1 MMGIENNIEEKNL
14 ENRAININSIQAN
27 SLYYVNNNVDNAF
40 LDRGKAVINSSI
52 FSEHMKK
59 HGVTV
64 KRGRS
69 LNFIVMKFDYGTKT
83 KTVDDTEIPEMSS
96 GKLREYYY
104 MNGATVNWKY
114 TDKDGKVVNTESIS
128 YRMLMRSPGKAKE
141 GECIFI
147 QEDLHKYA
155 LNYITMGLY
164 DMMPCDN
171 AKIVELSAYSTL
183 ITATAIDYIR
193 IPLDN
198 IFVVK
203 DAESSVFK
211 KAFTVKAK
219 DVEYSR
225 YDIDFND
232 PEMEEYINEY
242 NFTFYKRK
250 QKENEHLK
258 KIKKT
263 KKALEENGISLE
275 ECPQKEVTYTK
286 KECWVDRT
294 ENESEITNILWDGM
308 GLIEDSIFPQN
319 MEGFIYCRSHFFK
332 SCLFRGNLQDF
343 FKDHYGDEYEN
354 AVETDM
360 FGRKI
365 KVSNIKV
372 IITEN
377 SLKWMKFIDLMGG
390 TKEAAF
396 KYYKRFMKEQDEQ
409 FAIVK
414 TAHSSKWGDMQ
425 RSSYQMNGSLPT
437 TDEETLRRITKLSVD
452 YCNNLKTDEEA
463 YLRHLKITGSKKY
476 SINNVLLAL
485 NEWNEEFKYTRYYTD
500 KKTDIIS
507 RFKKERLQLGKLFQY
522 GDNLTICGNPIALLM
537 KVTCG
542 QDEESR
548 KDYLEEG
555 CFQQKD
561 DCIQCYT
568 TRFEDGEMLA
578 GFRSP
583 HNSPNNIVYLEN
595 VYSDAIKTY
604 FPNLGNNVI
613 IINGIGTDVQ
623 CRLNGQ
629 DLDTDGIYATNQKDI
644 VTLAKKAYN
653 EYPTIINGIK
663 PDGASEYKND
673 MESYARMDNDISAQ
687 QYAIGYSSNIA
698 QLALSYYYD
707 GGSQSQDLEDVFII
721 CSVLAQVAIDSAK
734 RNFEIKVSPELNRIR
749 ELECMYHVPKY
760 PRFYADVQKLKNRN
774 KQGKR
779 MEIKDE
785 DIGDFNCPMDIIY
798 RIVDNDIIDKRKQK
812 ELCSRTVNLRMVFEY
827 DLKKI
832 KNRDRKQYLDVI
844 SIVKECDEEIKSLDR
859 EAEDYSECYRRE
871 FETALHKLRRKT
883 IKEDT
888 MYSLIAYAF
897 SSGGSL
903 CDRLLTML
911 FDLEPE
917 RFLKCFK
924 NKQKV
929 PRKIVQNQQKQGDSI
944 STYEEGHERNVS

>member
-69 LNFIVMKFDYGTKT
+69 LNFIVMKFDYGTKA

-96 GKLREYYY
+96 GELREYYY
-104 MNGATVNWKY
+104 MNGATVNWQY

-155 LNYITMGLY
+155 LDYITMGLY
-164 DMMPCDN
+164 DKMPCDK

-183 ITATAIDYIR
+183 ITATAIDYITL
-193 IPLDN
+193 PLDN

-211 KAFTVKAK
+211 KAYSVKAK
-219 DVEYSR
+219 DVEYIR
-225 YDIDFND
+225 YEIDFDD
-232 PEMEEYINEY
+232 PEMEEYINGY
-242 NFTFYKRK
+242 NLTFYKRK
-250 QKENEHLK
+250 QKENERLK
-258 KIKKT
+258 KINKT
-263 KKALEENGISLE
+263 KKALEENGISLD
-275 ECPQKEVTYTK
+275 ECPKKEIPYKK

-294 ENESEITNILWDGM
+294 ENESKITNILWDGM
-308 GLIEDSIFPQN
+308 GLIDDSIFPPN
-319 MEGFIYCRSHFFK
+319 MDGFIYCRSHFFK
-332 SCLFRGNLQDF
+332 SCLFRGNLQDY
-343 FKDHYGDEYEN
+343 FKDHYRDEYEN

-365 KVSNIKV
+365 KVSDIKV

-396 KYYKRFMKEQDEQ
+396 KYYKRFMKKQGEK

-452 YCNNLKTDEEA
+452 YGNNLKTDEEA

-485 NEWNEEFKYTRYYTD
+485 NEWNEEFKYTLYYKN

-542 QDEESR
+542 QDEESK

-604 FPNLGNNVI
+604 FPNLGNNII

-644 VTLAKKAYN
+644 VSLAKKAYN

-673 MESYARMDNDISAQ
+673 MKSYARMDNDISAQ

-734 RNFEIKVSPELNRIR
+734 RNFEIKVSPELKRIR
-749 ELECMYHVPKY
+749 ELECMNHVPKY
-760 PRFYADVQKLKNRN
+760 PKFYADVQKLKNRN

-785 DIGDFNCPMDIIY
+785 DVGDFNCPMDIIY
-798 RIVDNDIIDKRKQK
+798 RIVDKDIIDKRKQK
-812 ELCSRTVNLRMVFEY
+812 ELCPRTVNLRMVFEY

-832 KNRDRKQYLDVI
+832 KNRDRKQYLDVV

-871 FETALHKLRRKT
+871 FEKALHKLRKKT
-883 IKEDT
+883 IKENT
-888 MYSLIAYAF
+888 MYALIAYAF

-917 RFLKCFK
+917 LFLKCFK

-944 STYEEGHERNVS
+944 STYEEGRERNVS